1 MTSKK
6 RKAEIL
12 ELYKS
17 MPDAEKAQFNII
29 RTARHAKIM
38 YINKWFRLLY
48 IFIFISTVALIFF
61 KPSFILDLLT
71 FAPFLA
77 ILFVLVWSTHS
88 INIID
93 SDAQKSWI
101 NALKMPEYY
110 DIVKIIQGIPS
121 DDVKTKKEG
130 RP

>member
-1 MTSKK
+1 MTSKE

-38 YINKWFRLLY
+38 YVNKWVRLSFM
-48 IFIFISTVALIFF
+48 FILISTIALILF
-61 KPSFILDLLT
+61 KSPLL
-71 FAPFLA
+71 FLPLLA
-77 ILFVLVWSTHS
+77 IFFVIGWSTYS

-110 DIVKIIQGIPS
+110 DIVKIIQEIPS

>member
-17 MPDAEKAQFNII
+17 MPDTEKVQFNII

-38 YINKWFRLLY
+38 RVNIWSRLLY

-61 KPSFILDLLT
+61 KPSFI
-71 FAPFLA
+71 FVPFLA
-77 ILFVLVWSTHS
+77 ILFVFVWNTYS

-93 SDAQKSWI
+93 SDAQKSWVATL
-101 NALKMPEYY
+101 NLPKYY
-110 DIVKIIQGIPS
+110 DIVKIIREIPS

-130 RP
+130 GP

>member
-17 MPDAEKAQFNII
+17 MPDAEKAQFNSI
-29 RTARHAKIM
+29 RTARHARIM
-38 YINKWFRLLY
+38 YVNKWSRLLY
-48 IFIFISTVALIFF
+48 ISIFISAVALIFF
-61 KPSFILDLLT
+61 KPSFI
-71 FAPFLA
+71 FVPFLA
-77 ILFVLVWSTHS
+77 ILFIELWVIYSFEI
-88 INIID
+88 INL
-93 SDAQKSWI
+93 DAQKSWI

-110 DIVKIIQGIPS
+110 DIVKIIQEIPS

>member
-12 ELYKS
+12 EWYKS
-17 MPDAEKAQFNII
+17 MPDTEKVQVNII

-38 YINKWFRLLY
+38 RVNIWSRLLY

-61 KPSFILDLLT
+61 KSPLL
-71 FAPFLA
+71 FLPLLA
-77 ILFVLVWSTHS
+77 MFFVIGWSTHS

-110 DIVKIIQGIPS
+110 DIVKIIREIPS

>member
-17 MPDAEKAQFNII
+17 MPDAEKAQFNTI

-38 YINKWFRLLY
+38 YVNKWFRLLY

-61 KPSFILDLLT
+61 KSPLL
-71 FAPFLA
+71 FLPFLA
-77 ILFVLVWSTHS
+77 ILFVIGWSTHS

-93 SDAQKSWI
+93 SDAQKSWVATL
-101 NALKMPEYY
+101 NLPKYY
-110 DIVKIIQGIPS
+110 DIVKIIREIPS

>member
-38 YINKWFRLLY
+38 YVNKWFRLLF
-48 IFIFISTVALIFF
+48 IFIFISIVALIFF
-61 KPSFILDLLT
+61 KSPLL
-71 FAPFLA
+71 FLPFLA
-77 ILFVLVWSTHS
+77 ILFVIGWSTHS

-110 DIVKIIQGIPS
+110 DIVKIIREIPS

>member
-17 MPDAEKAQFNII
+17 MPDTEKVQFNII

-38 YINKWFRLLY
+38 RVNIWSRLLY

-61 KPSFILDLLT
+61 KPSFI
-71 FAPFLA
+71 FVPFLA
-77 ILFVLVWSTHS
+77 ILFVFVWNTYS

-93 SDAQKSWI
+93 SDAQKSWVATL
-101 NALKMPEYY
+101 NLPKYY
-110 DIVKIIQGIPS
+110 DIVKIIREIPS

>member
-1 MTSKK
+1 MTTKK

-17 MPDAEKAQFNII
+17 MPDAEKAQFNTI

-38 YINKWFRLLY
+38 YVNKWFRLLF
-48 IFIFISTVALIFF
+48 IFIFISIVALIFF
-61 KPSFILDLLT
+61 KSPLL
-71 FAPFLA
+71 FLPFLA
-77 ILFVLVWSTHS
+77 ILFVIGWSTHS

-93 SDAQKSWI
+93 SDAQKSWVATL
-101 NALKMPEYY
+101 NLPKYY
-110 DIVKIIQGIPS
+110 DIVKIIREIPS

>member
-1 MTSKK
+1 MTTKK

-29 RTARHAKIM
+29 RTARHARIM
-38 YINKWFRLLY
+38 HVNKWFRLLY

-61 KPSFILDLLT
+61 KPSFI
-71 FAPFLA
+71 FVPFLA
-77 ILFVLVWSTHS
+77 ILFVFVWNTYS

-93 SDAQKSWI
+93 SDAQKSWVATL
-101 NALKMPEYY
+101 NLPKYY
-110 DIVKIIQGIPS
+110 DIVKIIQEIPS

>member
-1 MTSKK
+1 MTPKK

-38 YINKWFRLLY
+38 YVNKWFRLLF
-48 IFIFISTVALIFF
+48 IFIFISIVALIFF
-61 KPSFILDLLT
+61 KSPLL
-71 FAPFLA
+71 FLPFLA
-77 ILFVLVWSTHS
+77 LFFVIGWSTHS
-88 INIID
+88 MNMID

-110 DIVKIIQGIPS
+110 DIVKIIREIPS
-121 DDVKTKKEG
+121 DNVKTKKEG

>member
-1 MTSKK
+1 MTTKK

-38 YINKWFRLLY
+38 YVNKWVRLSFM
-48 IFIFISTVALIFF
+48 FILISTIALILF
-61 KPSFILDLLT
+61 KPSFIFVL
-71 FAPFLA
+71 FLA
-77 ILFVLVWSTHS
+77 ILFVIGWSTHS
-88 INIID
+88 FNIID
-93 SDAQKSWI
+93 SDAQKSWVATL
-101 NALKMPEYY
+101 NLPKYY
-110 DIVKIIQGIPS
+110 DIVKIIREIPS

>member
-12 ELYKS
+12 ELYKI

-61 KPSFILDLLT
+61 KPSFI
-71 FAPFLA
+71 FVPFLA
-77 ILFVLVWSTHS
+77 ILFVLGWSTHS
-88 INIID
+88 INIIN

-101 NALKMPEYY
+101 NALKTPEYY
-110 DIVKIIQGIPS
+110 DIVKIIREIPS
-121 DDVKTKKEG
+121 DDVKTKKAG

>member
-17 MPDAEKAQFNII
+17 MPDAEKAQFNTI

-38 YINKWFRLLY
+38 YVNKWFRLLF
-48 IFIFISTVALIFF
+48 IFIFISIVALIFF
-61 KPSFILDLLT
+61 KSPLL
-71 FAPFLA
+71 FLPFLA
-77 ILFVLVWSTHS
+77 ILFVFGWSTYS

>member
-17 MPDAEKAQFNII
+17 MPDTEKVQFNII

-38 YINKWFRLLY
+38 RVNIWSRLLY

-61 KPSFILDLLT
+61 KPSFS
-71 FAPFLA
+71 FVPFLA
-77 ILFVLVWSTHS
+77 ILFVIGWGTYS

-110 DIVKIIQGIPS
+110 DIVKIIREIPS
-121 DDVKTKKEG
+121 DDVMIKKEG

>member
-17 MPDAEKAQFNII
+17 MPDAEKAQFNTI
-29 RTARHAKIM
+29 RTARHARIM
-38 YINKWFRLLY
+38 HVNKWFRLVY

-61 KPSFILDLLT
+61 KSPLL
-71 FAPFLA
+71 FLPLLA
-77 ILFVLVWSTHS
+77 MFFVIGWSTHS

-110 DIVKIIQGIPS
+110 DIVKIIREIPS

>member
-1 MTSKK
+1 MTTKK

-38 YINKWFRLLY
+38 HVNKWFRLLY

-61 KPSFILDLLT
+61 KPSFI
-71 FAPFLA
+71 FVPFLA
-77 ILFVLVWSTHS
+77 ILFVFVWNTYS

-93 SDAQKSWI
+93 SDAQKSWVATL
-101 NALKMPEYY
+101 NLPKYY
-110 DIVKIIQGIPS
+110 DIVKIIQEIPS

>member
-1 MTSKK
+1 MTPKK

-17 MPDAEKAQFNII
+17 MPDTEKVQFNII

-38 YINKWFRLLY
+38 RVNIWSRLLY

-61 KPSFILDLLT
+61 KPSFI
-71 FAPFLA
+71 FVPFLA
-77 ILFVLVWSTHS
+77 ILFVFVWNTYS

-110 DIVKIIQGIPS
+110 DIVKIIREIPS

>member
-17 MPDAEKAQFNII
+17 MPDAEKAQFNTI

-38 YINKWFRLLY
+38 YVNKWFRLLF
-48 IFIFISTVALIFF
+48 IFIFISIVALIFF
-61 KPSFILDLLT
+61 KSPLL
-71 FAPFLA
+71 FLPFLA
-77 ILFVLVWSTHS
+77 ILFVIGWSTHS

-93 SDAQKSWI
+93 SDAQKSWVATL
-101 NALKMPEYY
+101 NLPKYY
-110 DIVKIIQGIPS
+110 DIVKIIREIPS

>member
-17 MPDAEKAQFNII
+17 MPDAEKAQFNTI

-38 YINKWFRLLY
+38 YVNKWSRLLY
-48 IFIFISTVALIFF
+48 ISIFISAVALIFF
-61 KPSFILDLLT
+61 KPSFI
-71 FAPFLA
+71 FVPFLA
-77 ILFVLVWSTHS
+77 ILFVFVWNTYS

-93 SDAQKSWI
+93 SDAQKSWVATL
-101 NALKMPEYY
+101 NLPKYY
-110 DIVKIIQGIPS
+110 DIVKIIQEIPS

>member
-17 MPDAEKAQFNII
+17 MPDTEKVQFNII

-38 YINKWFRLLY
+38 RVNIWARLLY

-61 KPSFILDLLT
+61 KPSFI
-71 FAPFLA
+71 FVPFLA
-77 ILFVLVWSTHS
+77 ILFVFVWNTYS

-93 SDAQKSWI
+93 SDAQKSWVATL
-101 NALKMPEYY
+101 NLPKYY
-110 DIVKIIQGIPS
+110 DIVKIIREIPS

>member
-12 ELYKS
+12 ELYKN

-38 YINKWFRLLY
+38 YVNKWFRLLF
-48 IFIFISTVALIFF
+48 IFIFISIVALIFF
-61 KPSFILDLLT
+61 KSPLL
-71 FAPFLA
+71 FLPFLA
-77 ILFVLVWSTHS
+77 ILFVIGWSTHS

-110 DIVKIIQGIPS
+110 DIVKIIREIPS

>member
-1 MTSKK
+1 M
-6 RKAEIL
+6 
-12 ELYKS
+12 
-17 MPDAEKAQFNII
+17 
-29 RTARHAKIM
+29 
-38 YINKWFRLLY
+38 
-48 IFIFISTVALIFF
+48 FF
-61 KPSFILDLLT
+61 VIG
-71 FAPFLA
+71 
-77 ILFVLVWSTHS
+77 WSTHS

-110 DIVKIIQGIPS
+110 DIVKIIREIPS

>member
-17 MPDAEKAQFNII
+17 MPDTEKVQFNII

-38 YINKWFRLLY
+38 RVNIWSRLLY

-61 KPSFILDLLT
+61 KPSFI
-71 FAPFLA
+71 FVPFLA
-77 ILFVLVWSTHS
+77 ILFVFVWNTYS

-110 DIVKIIQGIPS
+110 DIVKIIREIPS

>member
-17 MPDAEKAQFNII
+17 MPDAEKARFNTI
-29 RTARHAKIM
+29 RTARHARIM
-38 YINKWFRLLY
+38 HVNRWSRLLY

-61 KPSFILDLLT
+61 KPSFI
-71 FAPFLA
+71 FVPFLA
-77 ILFVLVWSTHS
+77 ILFVIGWGTYS

-110 DIVKIIQGIPS
+110 DIVKVIREIPS

>member
-1 MTSKK
+1 MTSKE

-48 IFIFISTVALIFF
+48 IFIFISAVALIFF
-61 KPSFILDLLT
+61 KPSFT

-101 NALKMPEYY
+101 NALKMPGYY
-110 DIVKIIQGIPS
+110 DIVKIIREISS

>member
-17 MPDAEKAQFNII
+17 MPDAEKAQFNTI
-29 RTARHAKIM
+29 RTARHARIM
-38 YINKWFRLLY
+38 HVNKWFRLVY

-61 KPSFILDLLT
+61 KPSFI
-71 FAPFLA
+71 FVPFLA
-77 ILFVLVWSTHS
+77 ILFVFVWNTYS

-93 SDAQKSWI
+93 SDAQKSWVATL
-101 NALKMPEYY
+101 NLPKYY
-110 DIVKIIQGIPS
+110 DIVKIIQEIPS

>member
-17 MPDAEKAQFNII
+17 MPDTEKVQFNII

-38 YINKWFRLLY
+38 RVNIWSRLLY

-61 KPSFILDLLT
+61 KPSFI
-71 FAPFLA
+71 FVPFLA
-77 ILFVLVWSTHS
+77 ILFVFVWNTYS

-93 SDAQKSWI
+93 SDAQKSWVATL
-101 NALKMPEYY
+101 NLPKYY
-110 DIVKIIQGIPS
+110 DIVKIIREIPS
-121 DDVKTKKEG
+121 DNVKTKKEG

>member
-17 MPDAEKAQFNII
+17 MPDAEKAQFNTI

-38 YINKWFRLLY
+38 YVNKWFRLLF
-48 IFIFISTVALIFF
+48 IFIFISIVALIFF
-61 KPSFILDLLT
+61 KSPLL
-71 FAPFLA
+71 FLPFLA
-77 ILFVLVWSTHS
+77 ILFVIGWSTHS

-93 SDAQKSWI
+93 SDAQKSWVATL
-101 NALKMPEYY
+101 NLPKYY
-110 DIVKIIQGIPS
+110 DIVKIIQEIPS

>member
-1 MTSKK
+1 MPSKK

-17 MPDAEKAQFNII
+17 MPDTEKVQFNII

-38 YINKWFRLLY
+38 RVNIWSRLLY
-48 IFIFISTVALIFF
+48 IFIFISTIALTFF
-61 KPSFILDLLT
+61 KPSFI
-71 FAPFLA
+71 FVPFLA
-77 ILFVLVWSTHS
+77 ILFVFVWNTYS

-110 DIVKIIQGIPS
+110 DIVKIIREIPS

>member
-17 MPDAEKAQFNII
+17 MPDAEKAQFNTI

-38 YINKWFRLLY
+38 YVNKWFRLLF
-48 IFIFISTVALIFF
+48 IFIFISIVALIFF
-61 KPSFILDLLT
+61 KSPLL
-71 FAPFLA
+71 FLPFLA
-77 ILFVLVWSTHS
+77 ILFVIGWSTHS

-93 SDAQKSWI
+93 SDAQKSWVATL
-101 NALKMPEYY
+101 NLPKYY
-110 DIVKIIQGIPS
+110 DIVKIIREIPS

-130 RP
+130 GP

>member
-1 MTSKK
+1 MTSKE

-29 RTARHAKIM
+29 RTERHAKIM
-38 YINKWFRLLY
+38 YVNKWFRLLY
-48 IFIFISTVALIFF
+48 IFILISTVALIFF
-61 KPSFILDLLT
+61 KPSFI
-71 FAPFLA
+71 FVPFLA
-77 ILFVLVWSTHS
+77 ILFVLGWSTRS
-88 INIID
+88 INIIN

-110 DIVKIIQGIPS
+110 DIVKIIREIPS

>member
-29 RTARHAKIM
+29 RTARHARIM
-38 YINKWFRLLY
+38 HVNRWSYLLY

-61 KPSFILDLLT
+61 KPSFI
-71 FAPFLA
+71 FVPFLA
-77 ILFVLVWSTHS
+77 ILFVFVWNTYS

-110 DIVKIIQGIPS
+110 DIVKIIREIPS